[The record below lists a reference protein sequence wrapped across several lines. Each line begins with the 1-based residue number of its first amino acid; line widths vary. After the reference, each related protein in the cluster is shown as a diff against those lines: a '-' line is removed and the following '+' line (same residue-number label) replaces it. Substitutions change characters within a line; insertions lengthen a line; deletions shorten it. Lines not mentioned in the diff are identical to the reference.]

1 MGSFKCQCPE
11 ELTLDAS
18 GRYCQGGCSTSC
30 SKIFRSSPTYAVR
43 FIIVVSYNNK
53 RQQVIYINLFSKERI
68 TNNDDFVLKIYSQA

>member
-30 SKIFRSSPTYAVR
+30 SKIFGSSPTYTVR
-43 FIIVVSYNNK
+43 FLVVSYNNK
-53 RQQVIYINLFSKERI
+53 RQVIYINWFSKERI